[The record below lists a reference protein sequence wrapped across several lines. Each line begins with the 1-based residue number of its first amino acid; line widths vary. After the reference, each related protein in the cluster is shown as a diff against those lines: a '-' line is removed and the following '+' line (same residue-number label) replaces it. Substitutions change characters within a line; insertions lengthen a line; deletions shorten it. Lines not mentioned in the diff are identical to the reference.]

1 MGYRTGFADS
11 YLDPL
16 TVGQRFAALPGLFA
30 GLCRL
35 EALPHPTHG
44 YRGARA
50 DLHGQQAM
58 SVLRV
63 TSPAGPAVKPAILL
77 MRSPHAREWING
89 IAVVEA
95 AHRLLENY
103 RPGDPDPRVQ
113 TIVRLLDRV
122 EFMIVPE
129 GNPDGARYSFFDPG
143 RRMWRKNLRPGT
155 GDCKGVD
162 CNRNYPTF
170 FGGAGASPDAC
181 TEIYHGPRPLS
192 EPESANIADLVGRNR
207 NILFAIDSHSSGQA
221 LFRPQPT
228 GGTHIGSLPVPVAD
242 DAIYRNLEGAM
253 NARIATVAGTQ
264 YATGSTSNH
273 AGTSDE
279 YFFFAHNIFGFDLE
293 CGRDFQPPVA
303 DALVAAAEVVEAML
317 ALGLCAAG
325 ETGLDIEALL
335 ARRAGLDVP
344 AIPAPDIVSSPAD
357 SAETP
362 LPPEK
367 WRRYRVT
374 VAPTAPERQVEEGLA
389 LLAEGFDVDEDVGA
403 GISAIVSEEE
413 LDSLRRRGAQVS
425 VESDIDL
432 VPIEV
437 K

>member
-1 MGYRTGFADS
+1 MN
-11 YLDPL
+11 
-16 TVGQRFAALPGLFA
+16 V
-30 GLCRL
+30 
-35 EALPHPTHG
+35 
-44 YRGARA
+44 
-50 DLHGQQAM
+50 LH
-58 SVLRV
+58 V
-63 TSPAGPAVKPAILL
+63 TSQAGPAVKPAVLL

-113 TIVRLLDRV
+113 TVVRLLDRV

-129 GNPDGARYSFFDPG
+129 GNPDGALYSFFDPG
-143 RRMWRKNLRPGT
+143 RRMWRKNLRPGS
-155 GDCKGVD
+155 GGCKGVD
-162 CNRNYPTF
+162 CNRNYPAF
-170 FGGAGASPDAC
+170 FGEAGSSPDAC
-181 TEIYHGPRPLS
+181 TEIYHGPGPLS

-221 LFRPQPT
+221 LFRPQPN
-228 GGTHIGSLPVPVAD
+228 GGTHIASLPVPAAD

-253 NARIATVAGTQ
+253 NARIAAVAGTQ

-279 YFFFAHNIFGFDLE
+279 YFFFVHRLFGFDLE
-293 CGRDFQPPVA
+293 CGLDFQPSVA
-303 DALVAAAEVVEAML
+303 EALTAADEVVEAML

-325 ETGLDIEALL
+325 DTGLDIDALL
-335 ARRAGLDVP
+335 ARRAELDVP
-344 AIPAPDIVSSPAD
+344 AVRAPDIVFAAAD
-357 SAETP
+357 SVEPP
-362 LPPEK
+362 LPSEQ

-374 VAPTAPERQVEEGLA
+374 IAASAPDRLVEEGLA
-389 LLAEGFDVDEDVGA
+389 LLAQGFDVDEDIGS

-413 LDSLRRRGAQVS
+413 LDALRTKGMKVS
-425 VESDIDL
+425 VERDL
-432 VPIEV
+432 EAVPIEV